1 MSKSNGKAFE
11 LDPLL
16 RDKVRMLGKILGR
29 TIEVHYGSEMLQRIE
44 DIRQQAKKARR
55 GDEAERDRLLAMLK
69 TMPEDA
75 LLPVVRGFNQFL
87 NLANIAEQ
95 QHGISWRRENA
106 AEDEVEQMFTDLLDR
121 LQQKGITGIDLS
133 QKIAAANIELV
144 LTAHPTEITR
154 RTLIQK
160 YDLISRLL
168 QQRDDLREDHP
179 GTAAI
184 EQQLQTVIG
193 EIWHTDEIRQ
203 VRPTAV
209 DEAKW
214 GFAVIENSLWQAV
227 PELLRNLDKDLR
239 ARGASAL
246 PLTAAPVRFSSW
258 MGGDRDGNPNVTS
271 VVTREVLYLARW
283 MAADLFLRDIER
295 LGMQLSMSDASA
307 ELKRYLSEHT
317 HEPYRTCM
325 HELRERLLQT
335 KIWAAAKAKGQE
347 SDVIPLQ
354 EEEELLRPLM
364 LCYESLIQFGLDEI
378 ANDQLLDTIRRV
390 ACFGL
395 TLVRLDVRQESTR
408 HADVMAEICE
418 YYGMGDYHSWSE
430 EQKQEFLLAELQ
442 SRRPLIPNRWQP
454 SAEVQEVLDTM
465 NVLATRAGDGVSCY
479 IISMASEP
487 SDVLSVVLLLQ
498 ACGVRDHMPVVP
510 LFETLGDLEQSAPR
524 MEKLWSVD
532 WYRQYSKGHQ
542 QVMIGYSDSSKDA
555 GQLAAVWAQYRAQ
568 ESLSQVARE
577 KGYRLRLF
585 HGRGGSVGRG
595 GGPAHRA
602 ILSQPPGSVAGG
614 LRVTEQGEMIRFK
627 FGLPEVAKRN
637 LKIYISSVLEANL
650 LPPEQARPEWRSMME
665 QLAADGVKSYRQMV
679 RDTADFVRYFRA
691 ATPEQELGKLALGSR
706 PARRRSG
713 GGIETLR
720 AIPWIFAWTQM
731 RLMLPA
737 WLGSDEAL
745 NTAIN
750 NGHLNELQTMYRQ
763 WPFFRTYIDMLE
775 MVLSKSDKGI
785 AYYYESR
792 LVESELQ
799 PLGSQLRSR
808 LEKIRDLVLKLK
820 EQQELLENNIAL
832 QQSLS
837 VRDPYTDPLHY
848 LQAELLYRERQDQ
861 DVISDEVE
869 TALKVTMAGIAA
881 GMRNT
886 G

>member
-1 MSKSNGKAFE
+1 MAKQETSE
-11 LDPLL
+11 LDALL
-16 RDKVRMLGKILGR
+16 RDKVRVLGSLLGK
-29 TIEVHYGSEMLQRIE
+29 TIENQYGNSMLRRIE
-44 DIRQQAKKARR
+44 DIRKQAKKART
-55 GDEAERDRLLAMLK
+55 GEEADRDRLLAMLK
-69 TMPEDA
+69 TIPDDA
-75 LLPVVRGFNQFL
+75 LVPVVRGFNQFL

-95 QHGISWRRENA
+95 QHGVSWRRSDFLHDD
-106 AEDEVEQMFTDLLDR
+106 AEEMFSALLDR
-121 LQQKGITGIDLS
+121 LQQSGIGGQQLS
-133 QKIAAANIELV
+133 QKVADVNIELV

-160 YDLISRLL
+160 YDLIARLL
-168 QQRDDLREDHP
+168 QQRDDLREGHP
-179 GTAAI
+179 LLPAI
-184 EQQLQTVIG
+184 EQQLASVVE

-227 PELLRNLDKDLR
+227 PDLLRQLDDELR
-239 ARGASAL
+239 SRGAPAL

-271 VVTREVLYLARW
+271 TVTREVLFLARW
-283 MAADLFLRDIER
+283 MAADLYLRDIEA
-295 LGMQLSMSDASA
+295 LGMQLSMAAASP
-307 ELKRYLSEHT
+307 ELKRLAGAGAL
-317 HEPYRTCM
+317 EPYREVM
-325 HELRERLLQT
+325 HQLRVKLDNTRQ
-335 KIWAAAKAKGQE
+335 WAAARAKGVE
-347 SDVIPLQ
+347 CDVQPLQ
-354 EEEELLRPLM
+354 DEDELLQPLM
-364 LCYESLIQFGLDEI
+364 LCYQSLVEQGLDTV
-378 ANDQLLDTIRRV
+378 ANGQLLDTLRRI

-408 HADVMAEICE
+408 HADVLAEICE
-418 YYGMGDYHSWSE
+418 YYGWGDYRSWDE
-430 EQKQEFLLAELQ
+430 NKKQEFLLTELR
-442 SRRPLIPNRWQP
+442 SRRPLIPVRWQP
-454 SAEVQEVLDTM
+454 SAEAQEVLDTM
-465 NVLATRAGDGVSCY
+465 QVLATKAGDGVSCY

-487 SDVLSVVLLLQ
+487 SDVLAVALLLQ
-498 ACGVRDHMPVVP
+498 ACGVREHMPVVP
-510 LFETLGDLEQSAPR
+510 LFETLDDLEQSSPR

-532 WYRQYSKGHQ
+532 WYRDYCQGQQ

-568 ESLSQVARE
+568 EALSRVAAE
-577 KGYRLRLF
+577 KGIKLRLF

-602 ILSQPPGSVAGG
+602 ILAQPPGSVANG

-627 FGLPEVAKRN
+627 FGLPDVAVRN
-637 LKIYISSVLEANL
+637 LKVYVSAVLEANL
-650 LPPEQARPEWRSMME
+650 LPPEAPAAEWRQTME
-665 QLAADGVKSYRQMV
+665 ALAASGVASYRAMV
-679 RDTADFVRYFRA
+679 RDTTDFVRYFRS

-706 PARRRSG
+706 PARRKSG

-745 NTAIN
+745 GKAIE
-750 NGHLNELQTMYRQ
+750 GGGLNQLQSMYQQ

-775 MVLSKSDKGI
+775 MVLSKADPAI
-785 AYYYESR
+785 AQYYESR

-799 PLGSQLRSR
+799 PLGSQLRMRLSR
-808 LEKIRDLVLKLK
+808 IREWVLQVK
-820 EQQELLENNIAL
+820 EQQTLLQNNLAL
-832 QQSLS
+832 QHSMS
-837 VRDPYTDPLHY
+837 VRNPYTDPLHY
-848 LQAELLYRERQDQ
+848 LQAELLFRERQDQ
-861 DVISDEVE
+861 DVISHEVE
-869 TALKVTMAGIAA
+869 RALKVSMAGIAA